1 MTSTA
6 APPRDAYERL
16 APLYD
21 AFTAASDYELWTDH
35 VLGLAA
41 SHGWA
46 GRTVLDVACG
56 TGKSL
61 VPFANRGYET
71 VGTDASR
78 AMLAVAARKLP
89 GVRLVEADMRR
100 LPALGRFDLVTC
112 FDDSLNHLLDEAGLV
127 AALAAMAANL
137 APVGLLVFDLNTL
150 LAYRT
155 TFAGDSVS
163 GDDDLTFVWRGDSTP
178 DAEPGCSAS
187 ARIDA
192 LRRRPDGL
200 YERTTTVHEQRH
212 FIPARVEELLAAA
225 GLDCLGIHGVLAD
238 GSPVD
243 PLDESCQLKAIFVAR
258 LAKGGELRDDQAD

>member
-1 MTSTA
+1 
-6 APPRDAYERL
+6 
-16 APLYD
+16 
-21 AFTAASDYELWTDH
+21 
-35 VLGLAA
+35 
-41 SHGWA
+41 
-46 GRTVLDVACG
+46 
-56 TGKSL
+56 
-61 VPFANRGYET
+61 
-71 VGTDASR
+71 
-78 AMLAVAARKLP
+78 
-89 GVRLVEADMRR
+89 
-100 LPALGRFDLVTC
+100 
-112 FDDSLNHLLDEAGLV
+112 
-127 AALAAMAANL
+127 MAANL